1 MSGMKRR
8 EFILAF
14 GGAAAWPFAARAQQE
29 SLALIGF
36 LNAGAATTLKREI
49 DAFRDGLRNLD
60 HVEGRDVRFEYR
72 FANGDLEKLPV
83 LAAELV
89 RLNPNVIVSSPVPAN
104 LAIAKATSTLPI
116 VTASGADPVGF
127 GLVKS
132 LSHPGGNVTGLTNFA
147 EELAS
152 KQIDLMRELL
162 PGLARLA
169 ALVNVANPLHV
180 PQWRETQAAATQAAI
195 ALVPFELRSADQ
207 LEEAFERSASCRCWK
222 PTIVSSAYRTTIISP
237 VAWRLRH
244 CWTQGS

>member
-89 RLNPNVIVSSPVPAN
+89 RLNPNAIVSSPMPTNHASATATNTVP
-104 LAIAKATSTLPI
+104 TL
-116 VTASGADPVGF
+116 T
-127 GLVKS
+127 
-132 LSHPGGNVTGLTNFA
+132 
-147 EELAS
+147 
-152 KQIDLMRELL
+152 
-162 PGLARLA
+162 
-169 ALVNVANPLHV
+169 
-180 PQWRETQAAATQAAI
+180 
-195 ALVPFELRSADQ
+195 
-207 LEEAFERSASCRCWK
+207 C
-222 PTIVSSAYRTTIISP
+222 
-237 VAWRLRH
+237 
-244 CWTQGS
+244 